1 MSERKI
7 VIQESAWSRMLKR
20 FRQWLEARSLP
31 PEQRAGP
38 NSIERHSEN
47 VVAVLRRSR

>member
-7 VIQESAWSRMLKR
+7 VIQENAWNLMLKR
-20 FRQWLEARSLP
+20 FRRWLEVRSLP
-31 PEQRAGP
+31 LEQRVGP